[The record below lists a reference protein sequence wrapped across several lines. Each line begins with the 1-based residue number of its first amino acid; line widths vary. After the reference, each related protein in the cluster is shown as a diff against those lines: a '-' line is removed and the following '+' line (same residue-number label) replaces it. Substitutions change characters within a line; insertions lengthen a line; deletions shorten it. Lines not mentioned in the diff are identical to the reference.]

1 MLGTIDLIVRME
13 IRQRSNN
20 KNIKSISCFRLEIRM
35 NEWEISLKDNKKK
48 ERKRIPSIRKPMI
61 LLKEILR
68 ILIKLKEIVEF
79 KIKQLEK

>member
-1 MLGTIDLIVRME
+1 MKRYTVYFE
-13 IRQRSNN
+13 S
-20 KNIKSISCFRLEIRM
+20 
-35 NEWEISLKDNKKK
+35 KKK